1 MIWNHLFHDKLFAS
15 IEISLFFIIKNFA
28 DFWHNFQP
36 SGMWFNSSLSNH
48 SKKNAFSNCNQHRNV
63 CVWMHWID
71 SICDALCWA
80 LTKAM
85 YSKVNTWVPTTT
97 QCRSKWF
104 TRENPFT
111 DRKSTDFSMTSK
123 CWKPSAN
130 FHWHD
135 KRARRCQIALI
146 IRTTNPALFYNCCEF
161 VTLIFVILKMRFEIH
176 CSNGIIQPIELMPES
191 HVKRFTIGTNA
202 RDKRLRWTMQ
212 IYYHE
217 PGCDQMIMMNVMPL
231 ANTTFSTPPPPNII
245 SNANATVPI
254 SAQL

>member
-36 SGMWFNSSLSNH
+36 SGMWFHSSLSNH
-48 SKKNAFSNCNQHRNV
+48 SKKKFILKLQSTSKRLRLNALNRFDLRCALLSVNKSNV
-63 CVWMHWID
+63 F
-71 SICDALCWA
+71 
-80 LTKAM
+80 K
-85 YSKVNTWVPTTT
+85 SKHLSTYTWVP
-97 QCRSKWF
+97 KWF

-135 KRARRCQIALI
+135 KRARRCQIAPI
-146 IRTTNPALFYNCCEF
+146 IRTTNPALFCNCCEF